1 MGKAN
6 RRREAANPFAALRDW
21 RAGARQQPADTARGR
36 DGATKAAPP
45 PAAVDDV
52 DIDAAERALFLKAVG
67 AVRPIDDGDR
77 ALIERPRPAPL
88 PRPRAN
94 EAEEAATPAP
104 VPADPLRAAY
114 ADVTP
119 LRDSGRVEL
128 LPASRGRPLRGQ
140 DTPSRHADFADAVD
154 VAWATLPPE
163 VDRADPGALFRHMTR
178 GAKPID
184 DRNRVPLEVPPPL
197 PVPLKHEADER
208 AALDESLSAPFTL
221 EDRLEMGDET
231 VFLRPGLPRRILG
244 DLRRGRWTLQGQLDL
259 HGLNRDEARTALTQY
274 LAASLQRGHRFIRVI
289 HGKGNGSPGRF
300 SVLKALS
307 RGWLAQREE
316 ILAFCQAGPHD
327 GGAGALLVL
336 MRAQKPTQRP

>member
-1 MGKAN
+1 MRKSN
-6 RRREAANPFAALRDW
+6 RRPAAGHPFAALREW
-21 RAGARQQPADTARGR
+21 KAGARSAT
-36 DGATKAAPP
+36 GAPPSKAAGTKAADPKS
-45 PAAVDDV
+45 AEQEAGVDV
-52 DIDAAERALFLKAVG
+52 AEHELFLKAVG

-88 PRPRAN
+88 PRSRAD
-94 EAEEAATPAP
+94 EAQDERTPARKP
-104 VPADPLRAAY
+104 VDPLRAAY

-119 LRDSGRVEL
+119 LRDSGRIEL
-128 LPASRGRPLRGQ
+128 LPASRNRPARG
-140 DTPSRHADFADAVD
+140 DGPLLHGGDFAEAVD

-184 DRNRVPLEVPPPL
+184 DRNRVALEVPPPL

-221 EDRLEMGDET
+221 EDRLETGDET
-231 VFLRPGLPRRILG
+231 AFLRPGLPRRILT

-274 LAASLQRGHRFIRVI
+274 LSASLQRGDRFIRVI

-300 SVLKALS
+300 SVLKELS

-336 MRAQKPTQRP
+336 MRAQKPMARP

>member
-1 MGKAN
+1 MGKSN
-6 RRREAANPFAALRDW
+6 RKPAGGHPFAALREW
-21 RAGARQQPADTARGR
+21 KTGARPAT
-36 DGATKAAPP
+36 GASPSKAGKTKAAAAE
-45 PAAVDDV
+45 PAAQDAGADV
-52 DIDAAERALFLKAVG
+52 AERELFRKAVG

-77 ALIERPRPAPL
+77 ALVETQRPAPL
-88 PRPRAN
+88 PRSRPDDSRD
-94 EAEEAATPAP
+94 ER
-104 VPADPLRAAY
+104 VPARAPTDPLRAAY

-128 LPASRGRPLRGQ
+128 LPASRSRPAHDHDPLL
-140 DTPSRHADFADAVD
+140 HHNDFAEAVD
-154 VAWATLPPE
+154 LAWATLPPG

-178 GAKPID
+178 GARPVD
-184 DRNRVPLEVPPPL
+184 DRNRVALEVPPPL

-231 VFLRPGLPRRILG
+231 TFLRPGLPRRILA

-259 HGLNRDEARTALTQY
+259 HGLNRDEARTALAQY
-274 LAASLQRGHRFIRVI
+274 LVASLQRGHRFIRVI

-300 SVLKALS
+300 SVLKELS

-336 MRAQKPTQRP
+336 MRAQKPMARP